1 MANNVHY
8 NMTFNLDDGQVAL
21 LQKTMKAVETT
32 NGEMKWK
39 SWTAEELPIYPD
51 PYKED
56 NWYDWGCKNMGAKW
70 CHIDD
75 YEDNYLTGYS
85 AWSPCNPMFE
95 HLGQYILDQVGGE
108 VSGTLTYE
116 DEFRNYIGKTT
127 LYTDGSQVYLDV
139 NEVDGE
145 ELSDIMLEAFGK
157 EEEWFQ
163 SDEFDWWEVYT
174 VKNGT
179 YAGEEWEPQQYVDEV
194 VYEFFDSEKLE
205 VL

>member
-8 NMTFNLDDGQVAL
+8 SMNFDLDDGQVEL
-21 LQKTMKAVETT
+21 LRGTMFLVEQT
-32 NGEMKWK
+32 NGNGYKE
-39 SWTAEELPIYPD
+39 WTAEELPIYPEK
-51 PYKED
+51 YD
-56 NWYDWGCKNMGAKW
+56 NEGWYDWGCRNMGAKW
-70 CHIDD
+70 CHIED

-95 HLGQYILDQVGGE
+95 HLGQYIFDQVGGD

-127 LYTDGSQVYLDV
+127 LYTDEGQVYLDV

-145 ELSDIMLEAFGK
+145 ELNEIILEAFGQ
-157 EEEWFQ
+157 EESWFQ
-163 SDEFDWWEVYT
+163 SDEFDWWNEYEI
-174 VKNGT
+174 KKGT
-179 YAGEEWEPQQYVDEV
+179 YAGEKWEPQQYVDEV
-194 VYEFFDSEKLE
+194 VYEFFDSEKLG

>member
-8 NMTFNLDDGQVAL
+8 SITFNLDDGQTAL

-75 YEDNYLTGYS
+75 FDGNNLSGYS

-127 LYTDGSQVYLDV
+127 LYTDGDKVYLDV
-139 NEVDGE
+139 NEIDGE

-157 EEEWFQ
+157 EEDWFQ
-163 SDEFDWWEVYT
+163 SDEFDWWDVYEI
-174 VKNGT
+174 KNGT
-179 YAGEEWEPQQYVDEV
+179 YAGEKWEPQQYVDEV
-194 VYEFFDSEKLE
+194 VYEFFDSEKMG